1 MMQFYFV
8 YTCFVNLFLID
19 LDADILVSTM
29 QYVYF
34 GYFAWHLAPFGKE
47 YA

>member
-1 MMQFYFV
+1 MQFYFV
-8 YTCFVNLFLID
+8 YTFFIILFLID
-19 LDADILVSTM
+19 LLVGILVSTM